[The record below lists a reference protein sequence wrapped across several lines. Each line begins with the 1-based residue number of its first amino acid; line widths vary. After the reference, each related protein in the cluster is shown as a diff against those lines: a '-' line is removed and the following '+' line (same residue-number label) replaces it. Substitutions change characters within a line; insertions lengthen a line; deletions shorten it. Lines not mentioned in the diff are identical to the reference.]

1 MYKTKDIKP
10 LNRGFFGKGESKK
23 ERINKATGTNT
34 ESLIIRV
41 KKVAVIN

>member
-1 MYKTKDIKP
+1 MYRTRDLKP
-10 LNRGFFGKGESKK
+10 IIGFFGKGESKK

-41 KKVAVIN
+41 KKIPQVN